1 MSIDPA
7 VKRIVQRI
15 AKNDEARFVGSD
27 GVIDKRAL
35 SEHVLDALEDRHP
48 DVLPVLEQEAPL
60 WTVEEIVR
68 EMFRK
73 THGRMKAELKG
84 SEPGEEGEPAESRM
98 PSFEEVR
105 DIRLSVPKGSGRHE
119 TKALLDCALW
129 ELDIVDQDYGTR
141 ADTMLQH
148 QGFVRALNS
157 QARLRGFEANDTVRK
172 LYGVS

>member
-15 AKNDEARFVGSD
+15 AKNDEARFVDPG

-48 DVLPVLEQEAPL
+48 NVLPVLEQEAPL

-84 SEPGEEGEPAESRM
+84 SEPGEEGESGQSRM
-98 PSFEEVR
+98 PSFEEVK

-129 ELDIVDQDYGTR
+129 ELDIVDQDYGTQ

-157 QARLRGFEANDTVRK
+157 QARLKGFEPNDTVRK
-172 LYGVS
+172 LYGVA

>member
-1 MSIDPA
+1 MGRHSSHL
-7 VKRIVQRI
+7 
-15 AKNDEARFVGSD
+15 EAL
-27 GVIDKRAL
+27 K
-35 SEHVLDALEDRHP
+35 DRHP

-73 THGRMKAELKG
+73 THGRMKAELK
-84 SEPGEEGEPAESRM
+84 EPGGGSTGEPSESRM
-98 PSFEEVR
+98 PSFEEVK

-157 QARLRGFEANDTVRK
+157 QARLRGFGANDTVRR
-172 LYGVS
+172 LYGVI